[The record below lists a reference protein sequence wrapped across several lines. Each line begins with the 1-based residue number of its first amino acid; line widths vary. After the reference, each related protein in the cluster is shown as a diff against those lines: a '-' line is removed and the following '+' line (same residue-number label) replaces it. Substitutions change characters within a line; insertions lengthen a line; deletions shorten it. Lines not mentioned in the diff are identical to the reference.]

1 MDQEDELTKLKLK
14 LNVTSLQLSI
24 KGLNEFFLMKV
35 DGKSMIELSPFESI
49 ERLFE
54 FVSGITE
61 MLSES
66 NIQSFLIKCDKKKLD
81 ECGIIMQSLGTM
93 SRAIDTF
100 IKPLQNPIDSNTP
113 NVSSKT
119 PMDINFI
126 NRTRKL
132 LFKYVEQMKELYKSI
147 AEESEKNQSAAP
159 AQAQQAIVPPQ
170 TEQAIVPAQAQQ
182 AIVPA
187 QTEQAIVP
195 PQTQQAIVPPQT
207 GFFSSLFG
215 KKTAGK
221 RRSKKQKSR
230 KARKQRRTRK

>member
-1 MDQEDELTKLKLK
+1 MFLRRRFFLGIIYIMDQEDELTKLKLK

-170 TEQAIVPAQAQQ
+170 T
-182 AIVPA
+182 
-187 QTEQAIVP
+187 
-195 PQTQQAIVPPQT
+195 